1 MDNCS
6 EMRLME
12 LLKLI
17 DAVEL
22 QLMSIEALVALEWN
36 DSITKDDLLILL
48 NDVIEKCRHDI

>member
-1 MDNCS
+1 MDNSS

-12 LLKLI
+12 SLKLI

-22 QLMSIEALVALEWN
+22 QLISIEALVALKWN

-48 NDVIEKCRHDI
+48 NGVIEKCRHDI